1 MIKDLKLEEIRQRAE
16 TAPDTADALAAQRL
30 IETTFTNTIFYVP
43 RAFIDTDPE
52 RALVSLSVARAAKPE
67 SPRVCYEEA
76 RVHAAAG
83 HTQEALDALECLVDM
98 GVIRN
103 PDFLES
109 EDYLKKLSGEPR
121 FAELVER
128 ARSMAEE
135 GAAETEGG

>member
-1 MIKDLKLEEIRQRAE
+1 
-16 TAPDTADALAAQRL
+16 
-30 IETTFTNTIFYVP
+30 VP
-43 RAFIDTDPE
+43 RDFIDTDPE

-83 HTQEALDALECLVDM
+83 HTQEALDALECLIKT
-98 GVIRN
+98 GAIRN

-109 EDYLKKLSGEPR
+109 EDYLKRLSGEPR

-135 GAAETEGG
+135 GAAAETQGG